1 MFSRTIRFASFSVGL
16 FALFL
21 IAALSSGP
29 SARADASHIRIIRIS
44 YVQGDV
50 RLARDV
56 KGDPLAGN
64 ENIMW
69 ENAELNLPIR
79 QGFVLST
86 EKGLAEVE
94 FENGSLALIGEN
106 TVLQFFDLSLE
117 DGSKTTR
124 LVLRQGTATFS
135 INPSNGDYF
144 SVTGG
149 DFSVE
154 ADGHSAFR
162 IDNLDDGS
170 RVNVTKGR
178 VNVLRKKGS
187 TILDKGQTFSMK
199 ADDPKNFDIA
209 TNTSAGDAFDKWAQ
223 NRISAEYNGTA
234 AAQQYVNSPG
244 YSSGLSSLY
253 TYGAFYPCQY
263 GNCWRPYGYGLGWSP
278 FDSGSWAL
286 DPSIGMSFIGNQPW
300 GWLPYHYGGWIFDPL
315 HGWLW
320 APGAGGN
327 FINGYSPVTGTWL
340 RGKNGPIGIVPTHPL
355 DARSK
360 TPLNLTRGVFPVSN
374 GTIGKLSPVQ
384 SGEQWKT
391 VKSIPTNTVTPRVAS
406 TTAPA
411 RVDRTMAGG
420 NFATRS
426 VTLGKGSALAYDAA
440 AHRFVNS
447 SAPAATNARVGAMT
461 GSPAGAINSRSA
473 APASTSAM
481 RVSNPGARP
490 TAAPAR
496 NFSTASRSMAPPSA
510 PRSGAASFGRVGGNS
525 GGGANS
531 GGRSGGFSAAS
542 SSASHGSSAPS
553 GGSSASVGSGGRAH

>member
-21 IAALSSGP
+21 LAALSSAP

-56 KGDPLAGN
+56 KGDPLAGT
-64 ENIMW
+64 ENIIW

-162 IDNLDDGS
+162 IDNFDDGS

-209 TNTSAGDAFDKWAQ
+209 TNTSAGDSFDKWAQ

-234 AAQQYVNSPG
+234 AAQQYVNSPN

-253 TYGAFYPCQY
+253 TYGAFYNTSQY
-263 GNCWRPYGYGLGWSP
+263 GNAWRPYGVGYGWSP
-278 FDSGSWAL
+278 FDSGFWFT

-300 GWLPYHYGGWIFDPL
+300 GWLPYHYGGWIFDPSY
-315 HGWLW
+315 GWLW

-355 DARSK
+355 DAHNK
-360 TPLNLTRGVFPVSN
+360 TPLNLTRGVFTVSN
-374 GTIGKLSPVQ
+374 GTLSKAMPVAA
-384 SGEQWKT
+384 GEQWKT
-391 VKSIPTNTVTPRVAS
+391 VKSVPNNTVIARGAN

-411 RVDRTMAGG
+411 RIERTMAGG
-420 NFATRS
+420 SASRS
-426 VTLGKGSALAYDAA
+426 VGLGGGSSLAFDAA
-440 AHRFVNS
+440 SHRFVNS
-447 SAPAATNARVGAMT
+447 AAPSATNARVGAMT
-461 GSPAGAINSRSA
+461 ASSNGARA
-473 APASTSAM
+473 AVPTSTSAM
-481 RVSNPGARP
+481 RVAAPTARS

-496 NFSTASRSMAPPSA
+496 NFSTAARSVAPPSA
-510 PRSGAASFGRVGGNS
+510 PRSGVASFGRAGGNS
-525 GGGANS
+525 SGGNS

-542 SSASHGSSAPS
+542 ASASHGSSAPS
-553 GGSSASVGSGGRAH
+553 GGSGTSSGGSRAH

>member
-21 IAALSSGP
+21 LTALSGAP
-29 SARADASHIRIIRIS
+29 SASADVSHIRIIRIS

-64 ENIMW
+64 ENITW

-86 EKGLAEVE
+86 ENGRAEVE

-162 IDNLDDGS
+162 IDNFDDGS

-209 TNTSAGDAFDKWAQ
+209 SNTSAGDDFDKWAQ

-234 AAQQYVNSPG
+234 AAQQYVNSPN

-253 TYGAFYPCQY
+253 TYGAFYPTAAY
-263 GNCWRPYGYGLGWSP
+263 GNAWRPYGVGYGWSP
-278 FDSGSWAL
+278 FDSGFWFT
-286 DPSIGMSFIGNQPW
+286 DPSIGMSFIGSQPW
-300 GWLPYHYGGWIFDPL
+300 GWLPYHYGGWIFDPAY
-315 HGWLW
+315 GWLW

-355 DARSK
+355 DAHNK
-360 TPLNLTRGVFPVSN
+360 TPLNLTRGVFTVSN
-374 GTIGKLSPVQ
+374 GTLSKATPVAA
-384 SGEQWKT
+384 GEQWKT
-391 VKSIPTNTVTPRVAS
+391 LKSVPNNTVTARVAN

-411 RVDRTMAGG
+411 RVERTIAGG
-420 NFATRS
+420 NAMRS
-426 VTLGKGSALAYDAA
+426 IGLGGGSSLAFDAA
-440 AHRFVNS
+440 SHRFVNTG
-447 SAPAATNARVGAMT
+447 APAATNARVGAMT
-461 GSPAGAINSRSA
+461 ASSSGARGS
-473 APASTSAM
+473 APTSTSAM
-481 RVSNPGARP
+481 RVSSP
-490 TAAPAR
+490 TARATSAPTR
-496 NFSTASRSMAPPSA
+496 NFSTAARSVAPPSA
-510 PRSGAASFGRVGGNS
+510 SRSGVASFGRAGGNS
-525 GGGANS
+525 GGGNS

-542 SSASHGSSAPS
+542 SSSSHGSSSASS
-553 GGSSASVGSGGRAH
+553 GGSSSGVGSGGRAH